1 MIPHLVACLNGRFAP
16 LSELQVSVMDR
27 GFLFG
32 DGVYELIPVYGRQP
46 FREQEHLRRLAN
58 SLAAVEL
65 ANPHT
70 SAEWGELIA
79 QLIAAQDFADQSV
92 YLQITRGPAWPRNHA
107 FPAETS
113 PTVFM
118 YAEPLLP
125 PPDSAIRNGVAAISA
140 TDIRWL
146 RCNVK
151 ACSLIANVLLK
162 QQAAAA
168 GVAEV
173 VLFRDGILIEGSAS
187 NIFAVKDG
195 VILVPPPTHL
205 MLTGITY
212 DVILEIVREHG
223 LPHQF
228 REISERE
235 IADLDELWL
244 SSSSREVQAIV
255 TLDGRPVGNSRPGP
269 MYQTIYPLYQQFKA
283 RHMQPAATAG

>member
-1 MIPHLVACLNGRFAP
+1 MIPHLTACLNGRFAP

-32 DGVYELIPVYGRQP
+32 DGVYELIPVYGRRP
-46 FREQEHLRRLAN
+46 FRMAEHLRRLAN

-65 ANPHT
+65 ANPYT
-70 SAEWGELIA
+70 AEEWGALIEK
-79 QLIAAQDFADQSV
+79 LIAAQDFADQSV
-92 YLQITRGPAWPRNHA
+92 YLQVTRGPAWPRNHA

-113 PTVFM
+113 PTVFL
-118 YAEPLLP
+118 YAEPLIP
-125 PPDSAIRNGVAAISA
+125 PAASAIENGVAAISSA
-140 TDIRWL
+140 DIRWL

-162 QQAAAA
+162 QQASAA

-195 VILVPPPTHL
+195 VILVPPASHL

-223 LPHQF
+223 LPHQI
-228 REISERE
+228 REIVETE
-235 IADLDELWL
+235 IHHLDELWL

-255 TLDGRPVGNSRPGP
+255 TLDGRPVGNGCPGP
-269 MYQTIYPLYQQFKA
+269 MYQTIYPLYQRFKA
-283 RHMQPAATAG
+283 TQMRSGT